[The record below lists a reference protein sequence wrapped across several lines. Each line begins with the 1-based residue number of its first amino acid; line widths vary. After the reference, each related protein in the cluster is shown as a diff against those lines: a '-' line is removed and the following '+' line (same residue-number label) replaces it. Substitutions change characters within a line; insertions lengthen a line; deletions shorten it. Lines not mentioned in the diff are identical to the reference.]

1 MKTLFASIILS
12 LIFAFTFEKI
22 EDDLPINHYQC
33 IGSHNSYK
41 EFIDPQL
48 IKVIDKTDTIRRTT
62 KGLEYHHIGLSEQLN
77 LGLRALEIDIY
88 ADEKGGKYANPKG
101 LAMAGKQANR
111 PHNVEGVMNEPG
123 FKVLHVQEIDF
134 RSNCL
139 TFKKCLQEL
148 KFWSDNHPNHEPI
161 YITMNAKDDTIE
173 LPNFTKPEKFTPEV
187 YDQLDNVILS
197 ILGKQKLIIPDDIRG
212 SFITLEGA
220 VLKKGWGKMS
230 KSKGKFLFVLDEG
243 KSKTD
248 DYIKNHISLKGRVLF
263 TNSPVGTSEAA
274 FLIINNAIKDFE
286 KIRENV
292 KKGYIVRT
300 RADADTHE
308 ARTNDYRSFE
318 AAKASGAQIISTD
331 YYLKS
336 TLFPSDYLVN
346 FEGKIYFRKN
356 PLF

>member
-1 MKTLFASIILS
+1 MKLLIFLLVLS
-12 LIFAFTFEKI
+12 LVFAFKSEKTVT
-22 EDDLPINHYQC
+22 DLPINQYQC

-41 EFIDPQL
+41 EYIDPQL
-48 IKVIDKTDTIRRTT
+48 LKIIDKTDTSRKTSM
-62 KGLEYHHIGLSEQLN
+62 GLEYHHIGLSEQLN

-88 ADEKGGKYANPKG
+88 ADEKGGKYANPRG

-111 PHNVEGVMNEPG
+111 PYDVEGLMNEPG

-139 TFKKCLQEL
+139 TFKKCLSEL
-148 KFWSDNHPNHEPI
+148 KSWSENHPNHEPI
-161 YITMNAKDDTIE
+161 YITMNAKDDTIK
-173 LPNFTKPEKFTPEV
+173 LPGFTKPEKFTMEV
-187 YDQLDNVILS
+187 YDQLDNVIVS

-220 VLKKGWGKMS
+220 VLKKGWSKMS
-230 KSKGKFLFVLDEG
+230 QSKGKFLFVLDEG
-243 KSKTD
+243 KNKTD
-248 DYIKNHISLKGRVLF
+248 EYIKNHPSLKGRVLF
-263 TNSPVGTSEAA
+263 TNSPIGNPEAA
-274 FLIINNAIKDFE
+274 FLIMNNAIKDLE
-286 KIRENV
+286 KIKENV

-300 RADADTHE
+300 RSDSDTRE

-331 YYLKS
+331 YYLRS
-336 TLFPSDYLVN
+336 TLFPSNYSVSFD
-346 FEGKIYFRKN
+346 GKVYFRKN

>member
-1 MKTLFASIILS
+1 MKITLFALLISS
-12 LIFAFTFEKI
+12 IFAFTFAKI
-22 EDDLPINHYQC
+22 ETDLPINHYQC

-41 EFIDPQL
+41 EYIDPQL
-48 IKVIDKTDTIRRTT
+48 IKIIDKTDTSRRTS
-62 KGLEYHHIGLSEQLN
+62 KGLEYHHIGLSEQMN

-88 ADEKGGKYANPKG
+88 ADEKGGKYANPRG
-101 LAMAGKQANR
+101 LDMAGKQANR
-111 PHNVEGVMNEPG
+111 PYDVDGLMKEPG

-139 TFKKCLQEL
+139 TFKKCLTEL
-148 KFWSDNHPNHEPI
+148 KSWSDSHPNHEPI
-161 YITMNAKDDTIE
+161 YITMNAKDDTIK
-173 LPNFTKPEKFTPEV
+173 LPGFTKPEKFTAEV

-212 SFITLEGA
+212 NMATLEEA

-230 KSKGKFLFVLDEG
+230 KSKGRFLFVLDES

-248 DYIKNHISLKGRVLF
+248 DYIKNHPSLKGRVLF
-263 TNSPVGTSEAA
+263 TNSPVGSPEAA
-274 FLIINNAIKDFE
+274 FLIMNDAIKDLE
-286 KIRENV
+286 KIKENV

-300 RADADTHE
+300 RADGDTRQ

-336 TLFPSDYLVN
+336 TLFPSDYSVS
-346 FEGKIYFRKN
+346 FEGKMYFRKN